1 MSARKVTRTQ
11 MRRQNLL
18 LILRA
23 IYAGEA
29 NTRAA
34 LAQATGLAKPTV
46 SELVAEL
53 IDSGLVG
60 EGGPGESSEVGGKR
74 PTLLHFISDARQ
86 VIGASIDAN
95 AVHAVLVNLDGAVVA
110 EHTALLE
117 GARGEDA
124 FDVLIEAL
132 NGMIAQLDA
141 PLLCIGVGVQG
152 FIDAEAG
159 VVIRSSTLGWRRLP
173 LVERLRVRY
182 QKAAI
187 LANNTELAAL
197 AQFVFGGQP
206 RESTD
211 TLVTV
216 RVDETVEVGVTLHG
230 SDYHHGGEIGGLL
243 ISTAGANG
251 QFERK
256 RIEDVLRWET
266 IAARAAALKAVY
278 PHSLLP
284 DTGLTYMHIRYALA
298 QGDPAAG
305 ALYDEIAAP
314 LAEVAAWSVALM
326 DPDYVVLAG
335 DLADLG
341 EPLLERIE
349 NETRA
354 LLSADKLYARFSLA
368 EAANLSALGA
378 AAEAIQTE
386 LSIL

>member
-243 ISTAGANG
+243 ISTAGADG
-251 QFERK
+251 QIERK

-266 IAARAAALKAVY
+266 IAARAAALKAGY

>member
-1 MSARKVTRTQ
+1 MNARKVTRTQ
-11 MRRQNLL
+11 LRRHNRL

-23 IYAGEA
+23 IYTGEA

-46 SELVAEL
+46 SELVTEL
-53 IDSGLVG
+53 IDGGLVE
-60 EGGPGESSEVGGKR
+60 EGGQGESSEVGGKR
-74 PTLLHFISDARQ
+74 PTLLRFISKSRQ

-95 AVHAVLVNLDGAVVA
+95 AVHAVLVNLDGTVVA
-110 EHTALLE
+110 EHTALLN

-132 NGMIAQLDA
+132 NGMMAQLDA

-152 FIDAEAG
+152 FVDAEAG
-159 VVIRSSTLGWRRLP
+159 IVVRSSTLGWRRLP

-243 ISTAGANG
+243 VSTAGADG
-251 QFERK
+251 QFERQ
-256 RIEDVLRWET
+256 RIEEMLRWET
-266 IAARAAALKAVY
+266 IARRAAALKAED
-278 PHSLLP
+278 PRSLLP

-298 QGDPAAG
+298 QDDRAAG
-305 ALYDEIAAP
+305 VLYDEIAGP
-314 LAEVAAWSVALM
+314 LAEVVAWSVALM
-326 DPDYVVLAG
+326 DPDFVVLAG

-349 NETRA
+349 AQTRH
-354 LLSADKLYARFSLA
+354 LLSTDKLYARFSLA